1 MRHVMVNSSNF
12 STFSAAEAPQVIA
25 HLKTLY
31 HLAVSEREAER
42 QQVAVYLNDTAVQ
55 TLSALHIH
63 FARLCTTSD
72 GQLRRELDLA
82 LPLLADLIT
91 GLTQLARA
99 LRPLELDS
107 FGLHEALQM
116 AVESGSQAGLAVR
129 YEGHSVPNL
138 PSVVATALYRLAL
151 AAVLSRHS
159 DSQSS
164 EGRLQLHATPDGV
177 CLIMQNNG
185 AAPGPTPEI
194 WGQIIHFEQ
203 LNGRI
208 THHFNPGIGTT
219 ITAVWPWPDAASQNP
234 PGCNPV
240 PNEPG

>member
-1 MRHVMVNSSNF
+1 MLPVMVNI
-12 STFSAAEAPQVIA
+12 STFSSAETPQLIQQ
-25 HLKTLY
+25 LQTLY
-31 HLAVSEREAER
+31 HLAITDREKER
-42 QQVAVYLNDTAVQ
+42 QHVASYLNDTAVQ
-55 TLSALHIH
+55 TLSALHIQLSLLPTVPD
-63 FARLCTTSD
+63 A
-72 GQLRRELDLA
+72 QLRPELAEA
-82 LPLLADLIT
+82 LPLLTELMT
-91 GLTQLARA
+91 GLTNLARE

-138 PSVVATALYRLAL
+138 PGVVTTALYRLAL
-151 AAVLSRHS
+151 AALLSRHN

-164 EGRLQLHATPDGV
+164 ERRLQLHATPDGV

-219 ITAVWPWPDAASQNP
+219 ITAVWPGTASQNP
-234 PGCNPV
+234 PGCHPV
-240 PNEPG
+240 